1 MISGSPALEVEHLTI
16 RVGETPL
23 ITDLSFSVPRATS
36 LAVIGP
42 NGAGKTMLFRA
53 LVGAIPYDGRVRWA
67 PGTRIGYV
75 PQKLDLDRSVP
86 ITGADLLAART
97 RLSGIDR
104 GRIAPALARV
114 GLSAAVLRQL
124 IGTLSGGQFQR
135 LLVAF
140 ALLGDPTVLLL
151 DEPTAGVDQPGQERF
166 HETIRRLQSEEGVTV
181 LLISHEL
188 NVVFRDATNVLCM
201 SREHRCF
208 GVPRQVLTSDVL
220 TQIYGEPVG
229 LYRHDHADR

>member
-16 RVGETPL
+16 RVGDTAL
-23 ITDLSFSVPRATS
+23 ITDLSFSVPPATS

-53 LVGAIPYDGRVRWA
+53 LVGAIPYEGRVRWA

-75 PQKLDLDRSVP
+75 PQKLDLDRTVP

-97 RLSGIDR
+97 RLSGIDH

-229 LYRHDHADR
+229 LYRHDHADH